1 MLKAGFIEEGV
12 PEEAISIICDEVEA
26 VEFGLNMAQ
35 EGDLLVVF
43 GDDSARCWK
52 QIIYFNQDKQPEQEA
67 SPQQAA
73 IETPQIEDIVIDDE
87 TLIRDER
94 GVRLARGQDED
105 SD

>member
-1 MLKAGFIEEGV
+1 
-12 PEEAISIICDEVEA
+12 
-26 VEFGLNMAQ
+26 MAE

-52 QIIYFNQDKQPEQEA
+52 QIIYFNTENMPTAEA
-67 SPQQAA
+67 NTKKD
-73 IETPQIEDIVIDDE
+73 EVEVVKLKDIVGEGE

-94 GVRLARGQDED
+94 GVRLARNTDEA